1 MNDGGRILVVDDDAV
16 FADTL
21 ARALARRGHAVRIA
35 SDAETVLGLAASG
48 TACDAVILDLRLGAD
63 SGLGLIAPLKA
74 AWPTARILLLTGY
87 ASIATAVEAIKL
99 GAVHYLPKPA
109 GVDEILAALGRLEGD
124 AGTPPPDEP
133 MSVDRL
139 EWEHIQKVLAE
150 HEGNLS
156 ATARALKM
164 HRRTLQR
171 KLAKRP
177 VRA

>member
-1 MNDGGRILVVDDDAV
+1 MSAAWRSLVVDDDAV

-21 ARALARRGHAVRIA
+21 ACALGRRGHEVVVANTGEEA
-35 SDAETVLGLAASG
+35 LADSTRPFHA
-48 TACDAVILDLRLGAD
+48 AILDLRLGTD
-63 SGLGLIAPLKA
+63 SGLRLIPFLKA
-74 AWPTARILLLTGY
+74 LHPGIRILLLTGY

-109 GVDEILAALGRLEGD
+109 GVDEILQALGRLEGD
-124 AGTPPPDEP
+124 ADARPPDAP
-133 MSVDRL
+133 MSLDRL

-150 HEGNLS
+150 HDGNLS

-171 KLAKRP
+171 KLAKHP